1 MLAAA
6 LMFGSATLTPMVIAE
21 EGPLGLLG
29 LVGWLAWVVWTV
41 TYGITLIRLSPS
53 GSAVGG
59 S

>member
-1 MLAAA
+1 
-6 LMFGSATLTPMVIAE
+6 MFGSATLTPMVIAE